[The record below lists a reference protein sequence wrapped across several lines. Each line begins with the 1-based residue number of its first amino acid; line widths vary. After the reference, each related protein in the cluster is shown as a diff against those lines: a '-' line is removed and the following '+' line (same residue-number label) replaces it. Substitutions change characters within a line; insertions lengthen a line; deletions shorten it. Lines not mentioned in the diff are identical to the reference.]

1 MDNIGFS
8 FYVDIPLALALLV
21 GFLINAHYW
30 ANSSDSETNVDLL
43 SRLPTAQYRFTSF
56 FITVVVACWF
66 SDVSVFTF
74 VLAAIFLGSIGSVVF
89 EAQGAGGLF
98 PFTAA
103 DLLREWAFGYPRFIL
118 SPPSDEDSIASR
130 QAELEELLG
139 KDATTCTPLRPNG
152 DVTVDG
158 QKFAAS
164 SEDGAFV
171 EADHAV
177 VVSSIKNGTLFV
189 RPLCNQGT
197 SEQVPLEIRDES
209 T

>member
-8 FYVDIPLALALLV
+8 SYVDTPLALALLV
-21 GFLINAHYW
+21 GFLINARYW
-30 ANSSDSETNVDLL
+30 ANSGDSETNVDLL
-43 SRLPTAQYRFTSF
+43 SRLPTAQYRFTTF
-56 FITVVVACWF
+56 FTLVVTACWF

-74 VLAAIFLGSIGSVVF
+74 ALAAIFLGSIGSVVF

-118 SPPSDEDSIASR
+118 SPPSDEDAIASR
-130 QAELEELLG
+130 QAELEDLLG

-158 QKFAAS
+158 HKFEAS
-164 SEDGAFV
+164 SEDGTFI
-171 EADHAV
+171 EANLAV

-189 RPLCNQGT
+189 RPQRKQEA
-197 SEQVPLEIRDES
+197 SEQVPFTPGDES